1 VVRSYQ
7 PFEHLLD
14 EFNRKSSPRY
24 PVYLSCSPAHLT
36 EAESKAYFAIVEEL
50 SAKIDAM
57 QDMATTRDLLLQRAV
72 AYTVTQA
79 YDDAIADLNT
89 AIGIDSTFTLAYWQ
103 RAACFAQQSPL
114 MEATSADMLVS
125 RAIDDLTTAIGFD
138 TKNAY
143 LYYDRANLYVLKK
156 DYQRAIDDYTAAIG
170 LNPNIPEVHY
180 NRGIARIQSG
190 NTQEGIQD
198 LSRAGELGIYAAY
211 SVIKKYSK

>member
-1 VVRSYQ
+1 
-7 PFEHLLD
+7 
-14 EFNRKSSPRY
+14 
-24 PVYLSCSPAHLT
+24 
-36 EAESKAYFAIVEEL
+36 
-50 SAKIDAM
+50 
-57 QDMATTRDLLLQRAV
+57 
-72 AYTVTQA
+72 
-79 YDDAIADLNT
+79 
-89 AIGIDSTFTLAYWQ
+89 
-103 RAACFAQQSPL
+103 

-138 TKNAY
+138 PKNAY